1 MCSVSQTFWLSCQY
15 LSNDWLA
22 SDETNSW

>member
-1 MCSVSQTFWLSCQY
+1 